1 MLGREA
7 MSYEAKI
14 LADSV
19 TLHGERLTTFEV
31 TFPRIVLAEVNTHR
45 MLSRSSASSR
55 AIPVAK
61 KIAQV
66 EEDPFVPAV
75 FGRNQKGMQAQT
87 ALSDEESGAALGVW
101 VNAAKEA
108 IVQARRLAEIG
119 VHKQLANRLLEPF
132 AWHTAII
139 TATDWSNFW
148 HLRVNPEAQGEF
160 QAAAAM
166 MLALYEKSEPRF
178 MNESEWHLPLVSP
191 EERIVPNTSPV
202 APRPSRLAFLSAEAA
217 LVAVDAVTAA
227 AWERL
232 VKISVARCAR
242 VSYLTHDGVR
252 DQEEDLTLYDRLL
265 AGGHLSPLEHAA
277 RPMDDR
283 ERRIFEQMPVAA
295 PPTHYLGNFN
305 GWVQHRKLVPG
316 EADILGHR
324 TRKEDK

>member
-1 MLGREA
+1 MA
-7 MSYEAKI
+7 YDAKI

-19 TLHGERLTTFEV
+19 TEYGERLTTFEV

-45 MLSRSSASSR
+45 MLSRNSASSR
-55 AIPVAK
+55 AIPVSK

-66 EEDPFVPAV
+66 KEDPFIPAA
-75 FGRNQKGMQAQT
+75 FGKNQKGMQASESLDADAD
-87 ALSDEESGAALGVW
+87 ALARSYW
-101 VNAAKEA
+101 INAAEDATEA
-108 IVQARRLAEIG
+108 AGYLAGIG
-119 VHKQLANRLLEPF
+119 VHKQLANRVLEPF
-132 AWHTAII
+132 AWHTAIL

-160 QAAAAM
+160 SAAAAM
-166 MLALYEKSEPRF
+166 MLALYEKHEPLRLRDGQ
-178 MNESEWHLPLVSP
+178 WHLPLVS
-191 EERIVPNTSPV
+191 EDEIVLREQESY
-202 APRPSRLAFLSAEAA
+202 
-217 LVAVDAVTAA
+217 D
-227 AWERL
+227 RL

-252 DQEEDLTLYDRLL
+252 DQQEDLALYARLL

-277 RPMDDR
+277 RPMTR
-283 ERRIFEQMPVAA
+283 EERMMFEQVSWQWDEKRRAWIPA

-324 TRKEDK
+324 AASGAGK